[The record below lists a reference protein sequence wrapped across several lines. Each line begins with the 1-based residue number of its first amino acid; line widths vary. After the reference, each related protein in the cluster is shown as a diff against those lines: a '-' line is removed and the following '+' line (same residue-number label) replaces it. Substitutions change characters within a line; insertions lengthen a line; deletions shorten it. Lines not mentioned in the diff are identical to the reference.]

1 MSECIFC
8 DYSKSEIIVENRFT
22 FAILDHFPVNNGHC
36 LIIPKRHFANFFE
49 ATEEEVKAIY
59 SLMHEVKEMFDIQY
73 EPAGYNIGINVGT
86 YAGQTINHMH
96 VHLIPRYIGDVTDP
110 RGGVRNLKDALEGYD
125 VLLHKQVKIPL
136 ML

>member
-1 MSECIFC
+1 MKEANTMSECIFC
-8 DYSKSEIIVENRFT
+8 DYNQSEVIVENKLT

-36 LIIPKRHFANFFE
+36 LIIPKRHFADFFE

-86 YAGQTINHMH
+86 YAGQTINHLH
-96 VHLIPRYIGDVTDP
+96 VHLIPRYIGDVEDA
-110 RGGVRNLKDALEGYD
+110 RGGVRNLKEAMVEYD
-125 VLLHKQVKIPL
+125 G
-136 ML
+136 

>member
-8 DYSKSEIIVENRFT
+8 DYDESEIIVENKLA

-49 ATEEEVKAIY
+49 ATEEEVKSIY
-59 SLMHEVKEMFDIQY
+59 KLMHEVKEIFDIQY

-86 YAGQTINHMH
+86 YAGQTINHLH
-96 VHLIPRYIGDVTDP
+96 VHLIPRYIGDVANP
-110 RGGVRNLKDALEGYD
+110 RGGVRNLKEALVEYD
-125 VLLHKQVKIPL
+125 G
-136 ML
+136 